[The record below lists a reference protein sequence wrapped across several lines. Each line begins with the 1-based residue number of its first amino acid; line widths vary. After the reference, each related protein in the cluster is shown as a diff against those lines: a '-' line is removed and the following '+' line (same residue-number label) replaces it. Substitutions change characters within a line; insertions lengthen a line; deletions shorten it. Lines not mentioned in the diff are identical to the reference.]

1 MWKSPEPH
9 FDVAAAIC
17 QGARDYQEDAIIT
30 DFPSGTDI
38 GMAVLADGM
47 GGHAAG
53 DVASKMVVTEAFSK
67 LKFESVNFAE
77 YETQI
82 PYHLTHA
89 AAEANSCVHEYV
101 QDNPSVRGM
110 GATLVSLVVIEDRLY
125 WLSIGDSP
133 VYLLRGGK
141 LKQLNEDHSMAPQ
154 IDMMVKAGLLD
165 AEAAQNHP
173 DRNCL
178 TSVILGENVV
188 RTDCPKTPFKLEVGD
203 LVVVSSDGLQ
213 FLEDARIEKILQK
226 YRRRKSAEIVE
237 RLLAALDELADP
249 DQDNISFA
257 VIKLNHN
264 KPATRKMRRK
274 PVDLVSDNSA
284 SATRVVAM
292 NSATYPQPAE
302 GEPDQGGE
310 VVKLAAKGR

>member
-1 MWKSPEPH
+1 MWKSPEPR

-30 DFPSGTDI
+30 DFPAGTDI
-38 GMAVLADGM
+38 GMAILADGM

-53 DVASKMVVTEAFSK
+53 DVASKMVVTEAFSR

-77 YETQI
+77 YEKQI

-89 AAEANSCVHEYV
+89 AAEANTCVQEYV

-110 GATLVSLVVIEDRLY
+110 GATLVSVVMIEDRLY

-133 VYLLRGGK
+133 LYLMRGGK
-141 LKQLNEDHSMAPQ
+141 LQQLNEDHSMAPQ

-165 AEAAQNHP
+165 AEAGRDHP

-178 TSVILGENVV
+178 TSVILGDRVT
-188 RTDCPKTPFKLEVGD
+188 RTDCPKTPFRLEVGD

-213 FLEDARIEKILQK
+213 FLEDARIEKILHK

-237 RLLAALDELADP
+237 RLLAALDDLADP

-264 KPATRKMRRK
+264 KPVTRKMRRK
-274 PVDLVSDNSA
+274 PIDLVGDQSA

-292 NSATYPQPAE
+292 NSNSYDGPSLPEQDAK
-302 GEPDQGGE
+302 
-310 VVKLAAKGR
+310 VVRLAGKGR

>member
-1 MWKSPEPH
+1 MWKSPEPR

-30 DFPSGTDI
+30 DFPAGTDI

-53 DVASKMVVTEAFSK
+53 DVASKMVVTEAFSN

-77 YETQI
+77 YEKQI
-82 PYHLTHA
+82 PYHLTRA
-89 AAEANSCVHEYV
+89 ASEANSCVQDYV

-110 GATLVSLVVIEDRLY
+110 GATLVSVVMIEDRLY

-133 VYLLRGGK
+133 LYLMRGGK
-141 LKQLNEDHSMAPQ
+141 LQQLNEDHSMAPQ

-165 AEAAQNHP
+165 EAAGRDHP

-178 TSVILGENVV
+178 TSVILGDRVT
-188 RTDCPKTPFKLEVGD
+188 RTDCPKAPFRLEVGD

-213 FLEDARIEKILQK
+213 FLEDARIGKILHK

-264 KPATRKMRRK
+264 KPVTRKMHRK
-274 PVDLVSDNSA
+274 PLDLVGDQSA
-284 SATRVVAM
+284 TATRVVAM
-292 NSATYPQPAE
+292 NSNSSDGPSMPEQEAK
-302 GEPDQGGE
+302 
-310 VVKLAAKGR
+310 VVRLAGKGR